1 MRRIL
6 LLQDRST
13 RSDSELGLRDWKIM
27 RADSADSAERVLAR
41 APVRVGLIALHALKP
56 PPWWVETV
64 LASYKSVRWIAL
76 VDREALHNP
85 VTRRLIA
92 RRCHDFHT
100 RPIES
105 DRLQWTIG
113 HAYGIGGLTEPLGT
127 DAASAQA
134 PDPFGESP
142 SMAALRRHADRFAAT
157 DAPIMITGESGVGKE
172 LVARYVHTHS
182 KRQGQPF
189 GVINCAAIPIDLMQT
204 ELFGYERGAFTGA
217 NERKIGRIES
227 AEGGTL
233 FFDEVGALPLSQQ
246 ATLLRFLE
254 ESAIVRVG
262 GHRVIKA
269 DVRIIAATN
278 RSLEQGVAEGWFRHD
293 LFHRLNVLYLRVP
306 SLRERREDIA
316 ALAVKFVDEC
326 AREMGIARRLSPR
339 TLDLLVANDWPGN
352 VRELRNRI
360 RRAVLLSERESL
372 QPADLGMDTL
382 HDGRVPQ
389 AISLDEARVAA
400 ERSAVREALR
410 QCNGNL
416 SMAARALGI
425 SRMTLY
431 RLLRRLNA
439 RVRN

>member
-6 LLQDRST
+6 LLQDRGDQ
-13 RSDSELGLRDWKIM
+13 SDDALRLRDWEIV
-27 RADSADSAERVLAR
+27 RADSAHNAERILAR
-41 APVRVGLIALHALKP
+41 APVRVGLLALHAPKP

-64 LASYKSVRWIAL
+64 LASYKFVRWIAL
-76 VDREALHNP
+76 VDREALHNA

-105 DRLQWTIG
+105 QRLQWAIG
-113 HAYGIGGLTEPLGT
+113 HAYGIGGLTDPLGT
-127 DAASAQA
+127 DAASAHP

-142 SMAALRRHADRFAAT
+142 AMAALRRYADRFAAT

-172 LVARYVHTHS
+172 LVARYVHAHS

-189 GVINCAAIPIDLMQT
+189 GVINCAAIPVDLMHT

-217 NERKIGRIES
+217 NERKIGRIEN

-233 FFDEVGALPLSQQ
+233 FFDEVAELSLAQQ
-246 ATLLRFLE
+246 STLLRFLE

-262 GHRVIKA
+262 GHRVIKT
-269 DVRIIAATN
+269 DVRVIAATN
-278 RSLEQGVAEGWFRHD
+278 RNLEQGVAEGWFRHD
-293 LFHRLNVLYLRVP
+293 LYHRLNVLCLRVP

-316 ALAVKFVDEC
+316 VLAAKFVADC
-326 AREMGIARRLSPR
+326 SREMGIAKRLSR
-339 TLDLLVANDWPGN
+339 RALDLLVANDWPGN
-352 VRELRNRI
+352 VRELRNRV

-372 QPADLGMDTL
+372 QPTDLGLDTL
-382 HDGRVPQ
+382 HYDGVPQ
-389 AISLDEARVAA
+389 AISLDEARLAA
-400 ERSAVREALR
+400 ERSAVQAALR

-416 SMAARALGI
+416 SLAAQALGI

-431 RLLRRLNA
+431 RLLRRLETG
-439 RVRN
+439 VRT

>member
-6 LLQDRST
+6 LLQDRSDQ
-13 RSDSELGLRDWKIM
+13 SDDALRLRDWEIV
-27 RADSADSAERVLAR
+27 RADSANNAERSLAR
-41 APVRVGLIALHALKP
+41 APVRVGLLALHSPKP

-64 LASYKSVRWIAL
+64 LASYKFVRWIAL
-76 VDREALHNP
+76 VDRDALHNA

-105 DRLQWTIG
+105 QRLQWTIG
-113 HAYGIGGLTEPLGT
+113 HAYGIGGLTDSLGT

-142 SMAALRRHADRFAAT
+142 SIAPLRRYADRFAAT
-157 DAPIMITGESGVGKE
+157 DAPVMITGESGVGKE
-172 LVARYVHTHS
+172 LVARYVHAHS

-189 GVINCAAIPIDLMQT
+189 AVINCAAIPADLMPT

-217 NERKIGRIES
+217 SERKIGRIEN

-233 FFDEVGALPLSQQ
+233 FFDEVAELPLSQQ
-246 ATLLRFLE
+246 STLLRFLE

-262 GHRVIKA
+262 GHRLIKT

-278 RSLEQGVAEGWFRHD
+278 RDLEQGVAQGWFRRD
-293 LFHRLNVLYLRVP
+293 LYHRLHVLHLHVP

-316 ALAVKFVDEC
+316 ALAAKFVADC
-326 AREMGIARRLSPR
+326 SREMGVARRLSPR
-339 TLDLLVANDWPGN
+339 TMDLLVANDWPGN

-372 QPADLGMDTL
+372 QPSDLGLDFR
-382 HDGRVPQ
+382 HDGQVPR
-389 AISLDEARVAA
+389 AISLDEARLAA
-400 ERSAVREALR
+400 ERSAVQEALR

-431 RLLRRLNA
+431 RLMRRLDAGA
-439 RVRN
+439 RN